1 MKSLAE
7 QKVQTIAI
15 LVLTSIAVAASLKLF
30 SSVLIPF
37 VLAIF
42 LTFGLSPL
50 IDVQIRWMR
59 IPRFVAILTTVF
71 LGCIFLLLL
80 GLVVSAAV
88 GQVVEHKDQYLVQ
101 MEQLFGR
108 LVSSLPL
115 ERFGYDIKN
124 LSELILTI
132 PGKTAGKLFSNAVSE
147 IMNVLSNGLLVL
159 IFTIFMLAGKG
170 RSGSSDGNICYE
182 IESNIKKYT
191 TTMILTS
198 GLTGFLVG
206 LTLSLLGVDFAWMF
220 GFFAF
225 LLNFI
230 PNIGSVI
237 ATLLPVPVVILSS
250 QLSMPARVLAILIP
264 ALIQFTVGS
273 IIQPK
278 LMGRSLNLHPVA
290 ILLSLIFFGA
300 IWGIIGMFLAAPI
313 TAVLKILFEKFEYT
327 APIANL
333 LSAKKDIP
341 SPDKRL

>member
-1 MKSLAE
+1 MKQITE
-7 QKVQTIAI
+7 ERIQTISLLAI
-15 LVLTSIAVAASLKLF
+15 TGIAVAVSLKLF
-30 SSVLIPF
+30 STVLIPF

-42 LTFGLSPL
+42 LTFCLSPL
-50 IDVQIRWMR
+50 IDIQIRRMR
-59 IPRFVAILTTVF
+59 VPRLVAILTTVL
-71 LGCIFLLLL
+71 LGCIFLLLI

-88 GQVVEHKDQYLVQ
+88 GQIAEHKDEYLVQ
-101 MEQLFGR
+101 MEQLFSR

-124 LSELILTI
+124 LSELILTV

-170 RSGSSDGNICYE
+170 RHGSSDSNIRDE

-191 TTMILTS
+191 TTMMLTS
-198 GLTGFLVG
+198 GLTGLLVG

-250 QLSMPARVLAILIP
+250 QLSMPARILAILIP
-264 ALIQFTVGS
+264 ALIQFTVGNL
-273 IIQPK
+273 IQPK

-300 IWGIIGMFLAAPI
+300 IWGIIGMFLATPI
-313 TAVLKILFEKFEYT
+313 LAVLKMLLEKFEYT

-333 LSAKKDIP
+333 LSAKINTS

>member
-7 QKVQTIAI
+7 EKVQTISI
-15 LVLTSIAVAASLKLF
+15 LILTSIAVAASLKLF

-50 IDVQIRWMR
+50 IDIQIMWMR

-101 MEQLFGR
+101 MEQLFSR

-124 LSELILTI
+124 LSELILTV

-170 RSGSSDGNICYE
+170 RHGSSDGNIRYE

-191 TTMILTS
+191 TTMMLTS
-198 GLTGFLVG
+198 GLTGLLVG

-250 QLSMPARVLAILIP
+250 QLSMPARILAILIP
-264 ALIQFTVGS
+264 ALIQFTVGNL
-273 IIQPK
+273 IQPK

-300 IWGIIGMFLAAPI
+300 IWGIVGMLLAAPI
-313 TAVLKILFEKFEYT
+313 AAVLKILFEKFEYT

-333 LSAKKDIP
+333 LSAKTDIP

>member
-7 QKVQTIAI
+7 EKVQTISI
-15 LVLTSIAVAASLKLF
+15 LILTSIAVAAALKLF
-30 SSVLIPF
+30 STVLIPF

-42 LTFGLSPL
+42 LTFCLSPV
-50 IDVQIRWMR
+50 IDVQIKRMR
-59 IPRFVAILTTVF
+59 IPRFVAILTTIF

-88 GQVVEHKDQYLVQ
+88 GQVVEHKDEYVVQ
-101 MEQLFGR
+101 MEQLFSK

-124 LSELILTI
+124 LSELILTV

-170 RSGSSDGNICYE
+170 RHGSSDGNIRYE

-191 TTMILTS
+191 TTMMLTS
-198 GLTGFLVG
+198 GLTGLLVG

-230 PNIGSVI
+230 PIIGSVI
-237 ATLLPVPVVILSS
+237 ATLLPLPVVILS
-250 QLSMPARVLAILIP
+250 
-264 ALIQFTVGS
+264 
-273 IIQPK
+273 
-278 LMGRSLNLHPVA
+278 
-290 ILLSLIFFGA
+290 
-300 IWGIIGMFLAAPI
+300 
-313 TAVLKILFEKFEYT
+313 
-327 APIANL
+327 
-333 LSAKKDIP
+333 
-341 SPDKRL
+341 

>member
-1 MKSLAE
+1 
-7 QKVQTIAI
+7 
-15 LVLTSIAVAASLKLF
+15 VA
-30 SSVLIPF
+30 
-37 VLAIF
+37 
-42 LTFGLSPL
+42 
-50 IDVQIRWMR
+50 
-59 IPRFVAILTTVF
+59 
-71 LGCIFLLLL
+71 
-80 GLVVSAAV
+80 SAAV
-88 GQVVEHKDQYLVQ
+88 GQVVEHKDEYVVQ
-101 MEQLFGR
+101 MEQLFSK

-115 ERFGYDIKN
+115 ERFGYDVKN
-124 LSELILTI
+124 LSELILTV

-170 RSGSSDGNICYE
+170 RHGSSDGNIRYE

-191 TTMILTS
+191 TTMMLTS
-198 GLTGFLVG
+198 GLTGLLVG

-250 QLSMPARVLAILIP
+250 QLSMPARILAILIP
-264 ALIQFTVGS
+264 ALIQFTVGN

-300 IWGIIGMFLAAPI
+300 IWGVIGMFLATPI
-313 TAVLKILFEKFEYT
+313 TVVLKILFEKFEYT

-333 LSAKKDIP
+333 LSVK
-341 SPDKRL
+341 